1 MDLYHDHIQ
10 QKVNITAGSIVFL
23 FILEIEQIPQEGGEI
38 SDFICNTMAKK
49 TNNDQYIEN

>member
-23 FILEIEQIPQEGGEI
+23 FILEIEQIPQVGGEL
-38 SDFICNTMAKK
+38 SDFI
-49 TNNDQYIEN
+49 

>member
-23 FILEIEQIPQEGGEI
+23 FILEMEQIPQEGEGI
-38 SDFICNTMAKK
+38 IDFI
-49 TNNDQYIEN
+49 